1 MANSQKTDGLD
12 DFDLKILEALSEDGR
27 MSVLQLSKKVG
38 LSKTPCQTRL
48 KRLVDEG
55 YILGFRAMLNPQK
68 LGVDHIAF
76 AATDVDAVRKRLQA
90 NNISFREQI
99 VPRTGDTQIFLYDPD
114 GVGVELNFPKS

>member
-12 DFDLKILEALSEDGR
+12 HFDLKILEVLSEDGR
-27 MSVLQLSKKVG
+27 MSVLQLSKTVG

-76 AATDVDAVRKRLQA
+76 AEVKLA
-90 NNISFREQI
+90 
-99 VPRTGDTQIFLYDPD
+99 
-114 GVGVELNFPKS
+114 